1 MKIFSGVRSTSAL
14 STQFFFLKFS
24 ELSPVRVFRH
34 SGFAFMLI
42 MHPVFFNIVAG
53 SAFPGS
59 FKNRAIIKAPN
70 FGNMQ
75 GGIKILVNMATLAVL
90 AYYFIGL
97 SRTKISLKRFLNF
110 NIGTSGERH
119 KKQDR
124 QETLRCKT
132 IGFPGKGFSKRM
144 HKFLNCIHR
153 GHTKPRAALA
163 KHLIRNC
170 PR

>member
-1 MKIFSGVRSTSAL
+1 ML
-14 STQFFFLKFS
+14 STQFFLLKLP

-34 SGFAFMLI
+34 SGFAFMLV
-42 MHPVFFNIVAG
+42 MHPVFFNIMAG

-59 FKNRAIIKAPN
+59 FENRASIKVPY

-110 NIGTSGERH
+110 YTGTSGERH

-124 QETLRCKT
+124 HETLRCNT
-132 IGFPGKGFSKRM
+132 IGFPGKGFSERM
-144 HKFLNCIHR
+144 HEFLNSIHR
-153 GHTKPRAALA
+153 GRTKPRAALA
-163 KHLIRNC
+163 KH
-170 PR
+170 